1 MAEQPSLGGAIALQG
16 RNTVAEQ
23 LGRMQFQ
30 VAQKEADRAAKRGIE
45 EAKRIAEIEEKFSIP
60 KGKWNRIVLPDVLK
74 AQAEVLEKAK
84 TLKAERPTNW
94 QNELQNLANNYKLNM
109 QTLETKSREFDDYEA
124 KTSVVNK
131 GNTYFTKEALKYNK
145 AFEEATSLEDFNQR
159 LAKLG
164 FDPTKAS
171 DFMIR
176 SDNSISFTPIPNQKP
191 LETLVDAI
199 EKFDGVTADFTEK
212 KDQFGNL
219 VREELRIRPLTYK
232 EAEEIKNSPKLATLY
247 SKTPYLPSIE
257 GTIDAI
263 LDSNEYFAIQ
273 YADERNLPLRRN
285 PDGTIN
291 LQDREVIKQDL
302 LQRVA
307 NMREPKTGRSTTYAP
322 RGGTVVNVSAGEPV
336 EQAIGQPDFN
346 DGKFKS
352 AETSD
357 PGFKGGQYT
366 FTFGKELSQAF
377 SPGQVFDRS
386 FKDAG
391 PTTGGT
397 LSNVKPDGVFILY
410 TDDKGAPI
418 NLQRDNPDKIKK
430 AGVFVRL
437 KSGTNQFYYIKEENF
452 RNLDAQV
459 ALKPTAVNQFKK
471 YIESMKAK
479 AANEKSKADN
489 IAKVKKSLKED

>member
-1 MAEQPSLGGAIALQG
+1 
-16 RNTVAEQ
+16 
-23 LGRMQFQ
+23 
-30 VAQKEADRAAKRGIE
+30 
-45 EAKRIAEIEEKFSIP
+45 
-60 KGKWNRIVLPDVLK
+60 
-74 AQAEVLEKAK
+74 
-84 TLKAERPTNW
+84 
-94 QNELQNLANNYKLNM
+94 
-109 QTLETKSREFDDYEA
+109 
-124 KTSVVNK
+124 
-131 GNTYFTKEALKYNK
+131 
-145 AFEEATSLEDFNQR
+145 
-159 LAKLG
+159 
-164 FDPTKAS
+164 
-171 DFMIR
+171 
-176 SDNSISFTPIPNQKP
+176 
-191 LETLVDAI
+191 
-199 EKFDGVTADFTEK
+199 
-212 KDQFGNL
+212 
-219 VREELRIRPLTYK
+219 
-232 EAEEIKNSPKLATLY
+232 LATN
-247 SKTPYLPSIE
+247 PY
-257 GTIDAI
+257 GVR
-263 LDSNEYFAIQ
+263 Q
-273 YADERNLPLRRN
+273 YADQNNLNLRQN
-285 PDGTIN
+285 PDGTTN
-291 LQDREVIKQDL
+291 MEDLALIKQNL
-302 LQRVA
+302 MNRVSIYTNPKLSERVA
-307 NMREPKTGRSTTYAP
+307 FAP

-336 EQAIGQPDFN
+336 DQAIGQPDFN

-352 AETSD
+352 SETSD